1 MLYPVKGKLWVEV
14 HGMRRHKVGRVQAE
28 RLDGRTELVGVL
40 LLLVGCGLPRREEDR
55 LRLAHLA
62 FEVRTRLPGAP
73 RKLSKLVTCGALCGR
88 FPLEAK
94 KRDNPGVR
102 LARDKCIPPGAL
114 LTGGLGKAKI

>member
-1 MLYPVKGKLWVEV
+1 
-14 HGMRRHKVGRVQAE
+14 MRRHKVGRVQAE

-88 FPLEAK
+88 FPL
-94 KRDNPGVR
+94 DVSPGVTR
-102 LARDKCIPPGAL
+102 GSGWLGISVSL
-114 LTGGLGKAKI
+114 LGPS